1 MKKSWKLIF
10 FIFFPLLTTPILHAA
25 ITYSP
30 TQPNV
35 EQDITFTVAHPD
47 GIYPPSVNWNFGDGS
62 YSTGS
67 LTVKKRYYREGTF
80 NISVRYQ
87 TYKQQQ
93 INESVTIIVSE
104 RRRITHAPLY
114 PALGKLITFRA
125 ENFLSNQILWDFGDG
140 TPLQCFS
147 TVITHTYKKTG
158 RYTVRATDWCGKSE
172 VKISKLINIT
182 EMSGPR
188 SAFQIYFIQLRF
200 EDGKSY
206 KVVPKDEKLI
216 AYADIKY
223 EGTGIL
229 QAQWLVDGIPFKP
242 LSEVLP
248 FAKEAVINSGD
259 IPGLPTQFPGL
270 HEVTLRIIQP
280 ETEYSIPVLR
290 YFVSLERMEKERVE
304 EVISINALELK
315 DTKGNKIPLNSDSV
329 EAPSSD
335 YIFLR
340 GKIKLSLK
348 ETIPY
353 ALLRV
358 YVGNELI
365 DQQIIKNLKLGDER
379 EIITSL
385 NNQSSEPKKIYIALY
400 NISRKP
406 SELILLKRIN
416 VSARN

>member
-315 DTKGNKIPLNSDSV
+315 DTKGNK
-329 EAPSSD
+329 
-335 YIFLR
+335 FL
-340 GKIKLSLK
+340 
-348 ETIPY
+348 
-353 ALLRV
+353 
-358 YVGNELI
+358 
-365 DQQIIKNLKLGDER
+365 
-379 EIITSL
+379 
-385 NNQSSEPKKIYIALY
+385 
-400 NISRKP
+400 
-406 SELILLKRIN
+406 
-416 VSARN
+416 